1 MLIYPFRDESDNDIF
16 AFSIDVTGANIPAVT
31 PHTEWVFLEGLDTL
45 KFPDP
50 WDITDF
56 QGVLDHLKADGICAS
71 TVSSLN
77 SHQGVKAVH
86 LHWSARALDMTA
98 RWLFCENPT
107 FNSSRFQTLTSFRP
121 KLPAATFVIGM

>member
-56 QGVLDHLKADGICAS
+56 QGVLDHLKADGICVFDGEFLEQPPRRKGS
-71 TVSSLN
+71 PSSLE
-77 SHQGVKAVH
+77 
-86 LHWSARALDMTA
+86 
-98 RWLFCENPT
+98 C
-107 FNSSRFQTLTSFRP
+107 
-121 KLPAATFVIGM
+121 

>member
-56 QGVLDHLKADGICAS
+56 QGVMDHLKADGICVFDGEFLEQPPRRKGS
-71 TVSSLN
+71 PSSLE
-77 SHQGVKAVH
+77 
-86 LHWSARALDMTA
+86 
-98 RWLFCENPT
+98 C
-107 FNSSRFQTLTSFRP
+107 
-121 KLPAATFVIGM
+121 